1 MKKVFTF
8 IFLAANLIAVAQNVG
23 INPTGAAPNT
33 SAGLDV
39 NFTNKGLLIPRVSL
53 TSTTDVITIP
63 SPATSLLVYN
73 TNAAMT
79 SGAIGYWYW
88 NGSAWVQAIGPVGA
102 TGPTGAAGT
111 NGTNGATGPTGAA
124 GTNGTNGAT
133 GPTGAAGS
141 TGPAGPVGC
150 ASANYV
156 VKSNGASAVCS
167 IIYDNGTNV
176 GISTTSPNAKLDV
189 STGSDGIAL
198 GQIHGDNTNTI
209 QTYIDGQWVNRAT
222 YAGGCC
228 NKLLLQPDV
237 GEVGIGNAA
246 PTYKLDVTGDINFT
260 STLKFSGVNAIF
272 NNGNDIYGN
281 FRVLQN
287 NSSTLQD
294 GMYINY
300 NSLGGAASDIRFYAN
315 GTSERMRIVA
325 SNGNV
330 GIGTAGPSKT
340 LHVVGSGAG
349 SHTALITNLTGY
361 GLALGSVSGAT
372 YGSIQGFD
380 GAGAANIALQS
391 SLGGNVGIGTTT
403 PAVRLEISSGNNT
416 EFLRMN
422 RGAGN
427 PFQILFGDN
436 LAGEANAAGVVYFE
450 IGGSESFVM
459 GGHTMP
465 DSDNGRDCGT
475 SAHSWQN
482 VYSYG
487 YPGPSDRRKKEN
499 IETLNYGLKEVMQ
512 LNPVSFTWKK
522 FPEKGKELG
531 FIAQEVQLLI
541 PELIKEATD
550 AEKSLAMDYT
560 KLAPV
565 LVSAIQEQQKQ
576 IDELKKEIAE
586 LKKR

>member
-1 MKKVFTF
+1 MKKAITLL
-8 IFLAANLIAVAQNVG
+8 FLSANLIAVSQNVG
-23 INPTGAAPNT
+23 INPTGAAPNS

-39 NFTNKGLLIPRVSL
+39 DFTNKGLLIPRVSL
-53 TSTTDVITIP
+53 TSTTDAITIP

-88 NGSAWVQAIGPVGA
+88 NGSAWVQAIGPAGP
-102 TGPTGAAGT
+102 TGPT
-111 NGTNGATGPTGAA
+111 
-124 GTNGTNGAT
+124 
-133 GPTGAAGS
+133 
-141 TGPAGPVGC
+141 GPVGC
-150 ASANYV
+150 ASANYIM
-156 VKSNGASAVCS
+156 KSNGTNAVCTTAP
-167 IIYDNGTNV
+167 IFETAGGLV
-176 GISTTSPNAKLDV
+176 GIGTTAPNMKLEIL
-189 STGSDGIAL
+189 SGNSDGITF
-198 GQIHGDNTNTI
+198 GQQADNTQTI
-209 QTYIDGQWVNRAT
+209 QTYIDGQWSNRAT

-237 GEVGIGNAA
+237 GEVGIGNNSPA
-246 PTYKLDVTGDINFT
+246 YKLDVTGDINFT

-272 NNGNDIYGN
+272 NSGNDIYGN

-300 NSLGGAASDIRFYAN
+300 NSLGGAASDLRFYAN
-315 GTSERMRIVA
+315 GTNERMRIIA

-330 GIGTAGPSKT
+330 GIGTTAPSEKFHVAG
-340 LHVVGSGAG
+340 
-349 SHTALITNLTGY
+349 
-361 GLALGSVSGAT
+361 
-372 YGSIQGFD
+372 GSILGQGLLETAFN
-380 GAGAANIALQS
+380 APSNAANAEYLTYNFAANNWSGI
-391 SLGGNVGIGTTT
+391 GGYTTWSMWFRANDFVFWTPGNGIITPTNVMMFNLAGNLGIGTTS
-403 PAVRLEISSGNNT
+403 PAVKLEIVSGNNT

-436 LAGEANAAGVVYFE
+436 LGGTTNANGVVYFE
-450 IGGSESFVM
+450 IGGSESFVF
-459 GGHTMP
+459 GGHINP

-475 SAHSWQN
+475 FSQSWSN

-499 IETLNYGLKEVMQ
+499 ITTLSYGLKEVMQ

-531 FIAQEVQLLI
+531 FIAQEVQLIL

-576 IDELKKEIAE
+576 IEELKKEIAE
-586 LKKR
+586 LKSK